1 MARKNKSNEIPVG
14 SPSGLPLFYIAV
26 VESARMA
33 GMTERD
39 AIRLMVRSWF
49 GDEVANLLDARI
61 RRTGEGSRAPRAL
74 LDIMGNGY
82 YWDAAHKCVKRDAT
96 WKKPD
101 EPAEGDEDGS

>member
-1 MARKNKSNEIPVG
+1 MAHKNKSNEIPVG

-26 VESARMA
+26 VESAKMA

-61 RRTGEGSRAPRAL
+61 RRTGEGGRAPKAL
-74 LDIMGNGY
+74 LDIMSNGY
-82 YWDAAHKCVKRDAT
+82 YWNKEKGRVERDAT
-96 WKKPD
+96 WKKPED
-101 EPAEGDEDGS
+101 EPAEEVE